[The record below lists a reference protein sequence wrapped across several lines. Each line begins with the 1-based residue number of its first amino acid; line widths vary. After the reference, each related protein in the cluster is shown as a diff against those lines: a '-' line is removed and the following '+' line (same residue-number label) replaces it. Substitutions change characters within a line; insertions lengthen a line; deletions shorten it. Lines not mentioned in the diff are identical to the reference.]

1 MKVSDET
8 MLFRKVDDEP
18 MTAEEVLTRVYQS
31 IQEKGYNPINQILG
45 YLISGD
51 PAYITS
57 YNNARSDIRRLER
70 DDLIEELLKEY
81 DALLMTAQG
90 IETIRRTSLEKDFN
104 RLQEL
109 IAEYE
114 VHELVV
120 GMPKNM
126 NGTKGERAEKTEEFV
141 EKMKEVI
148 DLPVSYWDERLS
160 TVMAERQL
168 IAADVS
174 RKKRKSVI
182 DKMAAVVILQGYLDR
197 LQFNK

>member
-31 IQEKGYNPINQILG
+31 IQEKGYNQILG

-81 DALLMTAQG
+81 AKA
-90 IETIRRTSLEKDFN
+90 K
-104 RLQEL
+104 
-109 IAEYE
+109 
-114 VHELVV
+114 
-120 GMPKNM
+120 
-126 NGTKGERAEKTEEFV
+126 
-141 EKMKEVI
+141 
-148 DLPVSYWDERLS
+148 
-160 TVMAERQL
+160 QL
-168 IAADVS
+168 
-174 RKKRKSVI
+174 
-182 DKMAAVVILQGYLDR
+182 
-197 LQFNK
+197 

>member
-18 MTAEEVLTRVYQS
+18 LTAEEVLTRVYQS

-81 DALLMTAQG
+81 AKA
-90 IETIRRTSLEKDFN
+90 K
-104 RLQEL
+104 
-109 IAEYE
+109 
-114 VHELVV
+114 
-120 GMPKNM
+120 
-126 NGTKGERAEKTEEFV
+126 
-141 EKMKEVI
+141 
-148 DLPVSYWDERLS
+148 
-160 TVMAERQL
+160 QL
-168 IAADVS
+168 
-174 RKKRKSVI
+174 
-182 DKMAAVVILQGYLDR
+182 
-197 LQFNK
+197 